1 MQGRDF
7 EVDGRAAG
15 ARLDAFLGERLGLSR
30 AETRRLL
37 ARRVVSVDGRIRDA
51 GAKGE
56 RLLMGARV
64 EVAPFTPRAD
74 QRILPAPELAL
85 SVLAEGPDWLALD
98 KPAGLPVHPYREE
111 ERATAAG
118 FAVSL
123 RPQLQGVGEGGL
135 RSGVVHRL
143 DVDTSGVLLLASE
156 EAAWRR
162 MRRAFRRHQV
172 AKRYRAIAMGELEAT
187 GRVELGLRVA
197 QHRPAR
203 VAVAE
208 PGSARDPGGVRQTR
222 LAWRVVERLHGGCL
236 VEVDLETGFLHQVR
250 ISLAHLGAPLA
261 GDRLYGPAPEE
272 DPSGAGRHMLH
283 AASVH
288 WEGISA
294 DSPDPPDFAAVL
306 ERLRG

>member
-1 MQGRDF
+1 MQGEGF

-15 ARLDAFLGERLGLSR
+15 SRLDAFLGERLGLSR

-37 ARRVVSVDGRIRDA
+37 ARGVVRVDGRARDA

-74 QRILPAPELAL
+74 QCILPAPELAL
-85 SVLAEGPDWLALD
+85 TVLAEGPDWLALD
-98 KPAGLPVHPYREE
+98 KPPGMPVHPYRED

-118 FAVSL
+118 YAVHL
-123 RPQLQGVGEGGL
+123 RPQMQGVGEGGL

-143 DVDTSGVLLLASE
+143 DVDTSGVLLLATQD
-156 EAAWRR
+156 AAWRR
-162 MRRAFRRHQV
+162 LRRAFRRHRV
-172 AKRYRAIAMGELEAT
+172 AKRYRAIALGDLEES
-187 GRVELGLRVA
+187 GRVELDLRVA
-197 QHRPAR
+197 RHRPAR

-208 PGSARDPGGVRQTR
+208 PGRARAPGSVRQTR
-222 LAWRVVERLHGGCL
+222 LAWRVLERLRGGCL

-250 ISLAHLGAPLA
+250 VSLAHLGAPLA
-261 GDRLYGPAPEE
+261 GDRVYGPAPEA
-272 DPSGAGRHMLH
+272 DPSGAARHMLH
-283 AASVH
+283 AASLE
-288 WEGISA
+288 WEEVRA
-294 DSPDPPDFAAVL
+294 ESPDPPDFAAVL